1 MKNRYDYV
9 IIPCADGCYS
19 SPPRF
24 LTNTD
29 ILRVCHGFSLI
40 ILLPYKVLLLQVK
53 YFGVEVC
60 VLGSNTAGIPMFAYS
75 VCSASPA
82 LGWNMLR
89 LFAANE
95 KSSTSWLGT
104 EDSYQAVHCSFES
117 CQICSVY
124 SVSKHFIWYWIH
136 VRRRRNM
143 FRTHMSVLETHFPE
157 ILPCS

>member
-1 MKNRYDYV
+1 MDTKKDNFDSNIGRLLKRLTLILENIATVKNRYDYV

-82 LGWNMLR
+82 LG
-89 LFAANE
+89 
-95 KSSTSWLGT
+95 
-104 EDSYQAVHCSFES
+104 
-117 CQICSVY
+117 
-124 SVSKHFIWYWIH
+124 
-136 VRRRRNM
+136 
-143 FRTHMSVLETHFPE
+143 
-157 ILPCS
+157 